1 MLVGVPMYWHMDL
14 TFFRIVVQVTGYRLS
29 TLATLLNHPT
39 PFVLRMDPVMST
51 DVLYRLTTL
60 VISGLT
66 FLQFG
71 CGNSDKSV
79 VVQLSSMPAVC
90 IDITAEQQTDYRA
103 FDVFERAGSTYL
115 LGYNPSNHS
124 LDLFSI
130 TNGAFISSVS
140 LERQGPMG
148 VNDVL
153 GIKNASDDK
162 VWLAT
167 LSDFVVYDTDEKMVI
182 GRYSLAS
189 FNDKFSWS
197 KYAYFFDNH
206 GELVGLND
214 STVLVMAGYFPLY
227 NGQSSLHLAGL
238 NVNNGRAE
246 SLGPRLPIWINKDM
260 HFGGLNTMHYDI
272 SGTELYFNFPFADSL
287 YRYDILQQKL
297 LTTQHF
303 DSPVLPTVLQAY
315 NGDASMES
323 VITYSSESSYF
334 MGFHHVEG
342 RSDIKYR
349 FAIVASEE
357 PVVTYATYLE
367 LFKQD
372 TLVACQEICAMCKT
386 RSFVVKDTIFLFSES
401 KNEHQLCFERL
412 LIP

>member
-1 MLVGVPMYWHMDL
+1 MLVGVLMYWHMDL

-51 DVLYRLTTL
+51 DIFYRLTAL
-60 VISGLT
+60 VISGLV

-71 CGNSDKSV
+71 CENTDKSA

-103 FDVFERAGSTYL
+103 FDVFERAGGTYL
-115 LGYNPSNHS
+115 LGYNFSNNS

-130 TNGAFISSVS
+130 TSGAFISSVS

-148 VNDVL
+148 ISDVL
-153 GIKNASDDK
+153 GLKSIGTNK

-167 LSDFVVYDTDEKMVI
+167 LSDFIVYDTDKRIVVS
-182 GRYSLAS
+182 RYSLDS
-189 FNDKFSWS
+189 VNDKFSLS

-206 GELVGLND
+206 GKLVGLND
-214 STVLVMAGYFPLY
+214 TTVLVMAGYFPLY
-227 NGQSSLHLAGL
+227 NGQSSLHLSGL
-238 NVNNGRAE
+238 NVNNGRTE
-246 SLGPRLPIWINKDM
+246 NFSPRLPIWINKEM

-297 LTTQHF
+297 LTAQHF

-357 PVVTYATYLE
+357 PVVTYTTYLE
-367 LFKQD
+367 LFKRD
-372 TLVACQEICAMCKT
+372 SLVAFQEICAMCKT
-386 RSFVVKDTIFLFSES
+386 RSFVVLDTIYLFSEGV
-401 KNEHQLCFERL
+401 NERQLCFERL
-412 LIP
+412 LVP